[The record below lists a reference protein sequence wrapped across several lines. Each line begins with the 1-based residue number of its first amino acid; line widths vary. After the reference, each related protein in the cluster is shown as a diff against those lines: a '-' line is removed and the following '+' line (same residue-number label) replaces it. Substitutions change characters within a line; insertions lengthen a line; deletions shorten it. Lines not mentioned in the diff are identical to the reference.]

1 MIPRQPVWSSFPRL
15 SKTLLLLLPLAVA
28 LATPVLRGAQAS
40 DPLAE
45 QLKSSDADSRAK
57 AAREIGR
64 SDDRAALPALEAAL
78 RDPSDKVRREVVMAL
93 ASFRQPEAL
102 AALITATRDSDP
114 DVRTVAV
121 ESLVGYY
128 TGKTP
133 SPGFTGFL
141 KRGAHAAK
149 SIFSDDDTARID
161 PGVRVEPKV
170 ITALE
175 AAMQDTSSI
184 QAARE
189 AARGLGVLVAQP
201 AVPQLVKAAHSLDA
215 DLARGALNALA
226 KIKDVS
232 AGPELVDL
240 LGSPNNDVKQDA
252 AETVGILR
260 THAALPQ
267 LQAMYDKDRDKKNR
281 QIALQGLAYIG
292 DPVSDPVFLKA
303 LGSTNKP
310 YRALGAEGLGR
321 ARDTQAIPEIEK
333 AMGAEKDVDAR
344 LAMRYALANMGRQN
358 DLQSLVDALG
368 STLHGDVAQA
378 YLIELCRDPKF
389 LPQLYPYASIGN
401 ATVRKRLCTVL
412 VFTGDQTSLEPLDRL
427 SHDKN
432 NDVAIEA
439 LRALRAV
446 RARESGSAS
455 AASS

>member
-1 MIPRQPVWSSFPRL
+1 MTNRPPAWRCFPLR
-15 SKTLLLLLPLAVA
+15 SKALLLPVVLGWVLAA
-28 LATPVLRGAQAS
+28 PVWAGAQAP

-45 QLKSSDADSRAK
+45 QLKSPDADSRAK
-57 AAREIGR
+57 AAREIGK

-93 ASFRQPEAL
+93 AGFRQPEAL
-102 AALITATRDSDP
+102 DALISATRDSNP
-114 DVRTVAV
+114 DVRTLAV

-128 TGKTP
+128 TGQAP

-149 SIFSDDDTARID
+149 SIFSDEDTARID

-175 AAMQDTSSI
+175 ATMQDTSSI
-184 QAARE
+184 PAARE
-189 AARGLGVLVAQP
+189 AARGLGVLVARP

-226 KIKDVS
+226 KIKDTS

-240 LGSPNNDVKQDA
+240 LDSPKNEVKQDA

-260 THAALPQ
+260 THAALPK

-281 QIALQGLAYIG
+281 EVALQGLAYIG

-303 LGSTNKP
+303 LWSNNKR

-333 AMGAEKDVDAR
+333 ALGAEKDADAR
-344 LAMRYALANMGRQN
+344 LAMRYALANLGRQN
-358 DLQSLVDALG
+358 DLQALVDALG

-401 ATVRKRLCTVL
+401 ATIRKRLCTVL
-412 VFTGDQTSLEPLDRL
+412 VFTGDQSSFAPLERL

-446 RARESGSAS
+446 RARQAGSPS
-455 AASS
+455 TSS

>member
-1 MIPRQPVWSSFPRL
+1 MIDRQPAWSCFPRL
-15 SKTLLLLLPLAVA
+15 SKTLLLPLLLAVA
-28 LATPVLRGAQAS
+28 LATPVLRGAQAP

-64 SDDRAALPALEAAL
+64 SDDRGALPALEAAL
-78 RDPSDKVRREVVMAL
+78 RDPSNKVRREVVMAL

-102 AALITATRDSDP
+102 DALITATRDSDP

-133 SPGFTGFL
+133 SPGFSGFL

-149 SIFSDDDTARID
+149 SIFSDEDTARID

-175 AAMQDTSSI
+175 AAMQDAGSI

-240 LGSPNNDVKQDA
+240 LDSPNNDVKQDA

-292 DPVSDPVFLKA
+292 DPVSSPVFLKA
-303 LGSTNKP
+303 LWSTNKP

-333 AMGAEKDVDAR
+333 ALGAEKDVDAR

-368 STLHGDVAQA
+368 SALHGDVAQA

-401 ATVRKRLCTVL
+401 ATIRKRLCTVL
-412 VFTGDQTSLEPLDRL
+412 VFTGDRTSLEPLDRL

-455 AASS
+455 GSS